1 MSAEEIG
8 GIAESAVRTDAQEL
22 RAAIKLLVR
31 RFSIGERADVACCG
45 VTVAQAAALE
55 VLQSEGAMRLGTLGR
70 RLGITPSTLT
80 RNLARLEQTG
90 LVTRE
95 ADPDDARASRVTL
108 TDPGRQAAR
117 DVERIEEALA
127 ESILAELPAGSRQR
141 ALDALGELLGAVRRA
156 TEGCCAG
163 AFDHLI
169 RRPRAGAC
177 PTEGPC

>member
-1 MSAEEIG
+1 MERATG
-8 GIAESAVRTDAQEL
+8 RTDAQEL
-22 RAAIKLLVR
+22 RAAIKVLVR

-55 VLQSEGAMRLGTLGR
+55 VLRSEGAMRLGTLGK

-95 ADPDDARASRVTL
+95 ADPDDARAARVAL
-108 TDPGRQAAR
+108 TAAGREAAAE
-117 DVERIEEALA
+117 VERTEEAVA

-141 ALDALGELLGAVRRA
+141 ALDALGDLLGAVRRV

-163 AFDHLI
+163 AFDHLMS
-169 RRPRAGAC
+169 RPGAGSC
-177 PTEGPC
+177 STEGSC